1 MKTTFLGDENNVY
14 ILRNVIYESF
24 RWALT
29 PFPPSLNT
37 RSAVTLPP
45 KVTAERVVD
54 DAGTTTNRLY
64 FESK

>member
-29 PFPPSLNT
+29 PFPPSLY
-37 RSAVTLPP
+37 PP

-54 DAGTTTNRLY
+54 DAGTTTKRLY

>member
-29 PFPPSLNT
+29 PFPPSLY
-37 RSAVTLPP
+37 PP
-45 KVTAERVVD
+45 KVRAERVVD
-54 DAGTTTNRLY
+54 DAGTTTKRLY